1 MTIVATTPPPVLVQ
15 PSGGRKST
23 TSVINLNKDTI
34 VNLLNEEIGVAA
46 AEIAGDKLSRIILE
60 VFHNGF
66 GNVRVR
72 FLEQHVDSD
81 NKEKLHLFGIGRKNY
96 DSSSASPSGGL
107 CQTLSTKS

>member
-1 MTIVATTPPPVLVQ
+1 MTIVATTRPPVLVQ
-15 PSGGRKST
+15 PSGGRKAT
-23 TSVINLNKDTI
+23 TSVVNLNKDTI
-34 VNLLNEEIGVAA
+34 VSLLSEEIGKDA
-46 AEIAGDKLSRIILE
+46 AEIAGENLSRIILE
-60 VFHNGF
+60 IFNNGH
-66 GNVRVR
+66 GAVRIR